1 MDYTGFDTRKTLGR
15 HYGDVTTHW
24 ATRALWENIGNEVK
38 FRVFFFLLPLMNLLT
53 SKHKKNSFWPNNNKM
68 FVTIEIIY
76 NQRQNCWHVAL
87 FNPLVLQFY
96 LVCTCQVNLLAPF
109 LPKQRWNVIPW
120 TFSYI
125 RVTLNGEGSCQW
137 LRVRK
142 RHECYYTHK

>member
-1 MDYTGFDTRKTLGR
+1 MDYTGFDTRNTLGR
-15 HYGDVTTHW
+15 HYEDVTVHW
-24 ATRALWENIGNEVK
+24 ATRALWENIGNEVN
-38 FRVFFFLLPLMNLLT
+38 FRFFFYSPVNT
-53 SKHKKNSFWPNNNKM
+53 QKINFWPNNNNKM

-76 NQRQNCWHVAL
+76 NQRQHCWHVAV

-137 LRVRK
+137 FRVRK
-142 RHECYYTHK
+142 RQECYYTHK